1 MNKEELTAIF
11 KNLGAKDPELWA
23 ESQIDED
30 IPQLARFMLLKGA
43 WDAVVPDN
51 EEWIDHVMSKYN
63 KDDDSPY
70 SGVGHSIKKMID
82 CGVPR
87 EAITELSRCMAAEM
101 IFQIGYMLDY
111 PESVEGNEHV
121 DWVLLQLDEQGK
133 PTHQISGLHESVLQT
148 DPTGREMCPRP

>member
-70 SGVGHSIKKMID
+70 RVVGHSIKKLSD

-87 EAITELSRCMAAEM
+87 EDFTEL
-101 IFQIGYMLDY
+101 
-111 PESVEGNEHV
+111 
-121 DWVLLQLDEQGK
+121 
-133 PTHQISGLHESVLQT
+133 
-148 DPTGREMCPRP
+148 